1 MSIGWKNQNKIMQ
14 RNQKTV
20 VFPISLRYIYNLYLL
35 NKLVVGNDGRNHN
48 ASFGVG
54 QDEH

>member
-14 RNQKTV
+14 RNQKTI